1 MVRFSSQDQV
11 AGLDWFQ
18 RRAAA
23 WRWHGP
29 GRAGLAALAILGLLA
44 AAWRT
49 RWRWRT
55 APASPDRVKALRPL
69 LARLRH
75 RLPPQTGETARA
87 WLLRLA
93 AQRPERREPLL
104 RLADAVDAEAYG
116 KAASGA
122 ASPLAKA
129 EAAAWRGWRPRS
141 PSK

>member
-1 MVRFSSQDQV
+1 MFRNLRERVSP
-11 AGLDWFQ
+11 Q
-18 RRAAA
+18 RRALA
-23 WRWHGP
+23 WHGRGP
-29 GRAGLAALAILGLLA
+29 GRAGLVSLAVLGLLA

-49 RWRWRT
+49 RRRWRT

-69 LARLRH
+69 LARLRR

-104 RLADAVDAEAYG
+104 RLADAVDAAAYG

-122 ASPLAKA
+122 ASTLAKA
-129 EAAAWRGWRPRS
+129 EAAAWRGWKPTS
-141 PSK
+141 